1 MSNGNSSD
9 FNDFRLISHTNEP
22 DETPPPPF
30 EADPAKLIYITL
42 YPVSRDFDMYRRAHD
57 RTQSDIDC
65 LLEDADSKGID
76 TSSFRQRREDA
87 QSTLACVASLIA
99 EGGEHVVDREADNAV
114 EHGLT
119 ALARIKMELEG
130 IIAFLA
136 RQEEALAIH
145 QSRVENLAGKA
156 RTLRYADG
164 TRQSGRIDGYIAYAA
179 NPGPVID
186 RSTAAFD
193 EVFEAIRSVNPHVA
207 RRAELF
213 AHGFATI
220 EAAIEDLITS
230 GVLVS
235 DD

>member
-1 MSNGNSSD
+1 MSNGNTPD
-9 FNDFRLISHTNEP
+9 FDNVRLIAHTNEP
-22 DETPPPPF
+22 GETPPPAF
-30 EADPAKLIYITL
+30 EADPAKLTYITL
-42 YPVSRDFDMYRRAHD
+42 YPATRDFDMYKRAHD
-57 RTQSDIDC
+57 RTQSDIER
-65 LLEDADSKGID
+65 LLTDADSKSID
-76 TSSFRQRREDA
+76 TSSFRQRRDDA
-87 QSTLACVASLIA
+87 RSTLACVASLLT

-145 QSRVENLAGKA
+145 KGRAEALAGKT
-156 RTLRYADG
+156 RTLRYVDG
-164 TRQSGRIDGYIAYAA
+164 AKQTRQIDGYIGYAA
-179 NPGPVID
+179 NPGPVIA

-207 RRAELF
+207 QRSELF

-220 EAAIEDLITS
+220 EAAIEDLITR
-230 GVLVS
+230 GILERA
-235 DD
+235 D